1 MWANFKQSDLL
12 IRPVIDQISIQGN
25 ALSKD
30 LELTKETISA
40 LQLSLLEIAETELD
54 HGIQNDWSAPIRIV
68 LEANPDCTP
77 NIFFNIL
84 SQISRKEY
92 LFLEESFLE
101 MITHVHQ
108 LRKEMQDLFS
118 INAPKIRD
126 LKRKLKLLKASL
138 FKLMDS
144 SKGISIKEVIL
155 SDRILA
161 IEYEL
166 NNLQYNRKYS
176 ELSNTKARAKVL
188 PTDRLN
194 DSELSS
200 LTKLGIL
207 KVVRFPLN
215 LENVVVIAD
224 KNDLQTIDSNA
235 ASDKLQ
241 YGFSEL
247 GLKFIEACTGKTL

>member
-1 MWANFKQSDLL
+1 MWTHFKQSDLL
-12 IRPVIDQISIQGN
+12 IRPGINQISIQGN

-30 LELTKETISA
+30 SELTKEKISA
-40 LQLSLLEIAETELD
+40 LQLSLLDIAETELD

-68 LEANPDCTP
+68 LEANPDCNP
-77 NIFFNIL
+77 NMFFNIL
-84 SQISRKEY
+84 SQISREEY
-92 LFLEESFLE
+92 LFLEEALLE

-144 SKGISIKEVIL
+144 SKGISIKEVML

-176 ELSNTKARAKVL
+176 ELSNTKAHAKVF

-207 KVVRFPLN
+207 KVVRFPLHQ
-215 LENVVVIAD
+215 ENVVIIAD
-224 KNDLQTIDSNA
+224 KNDLQTFDS
-235 ASDKLQ
+235 SDKLQ